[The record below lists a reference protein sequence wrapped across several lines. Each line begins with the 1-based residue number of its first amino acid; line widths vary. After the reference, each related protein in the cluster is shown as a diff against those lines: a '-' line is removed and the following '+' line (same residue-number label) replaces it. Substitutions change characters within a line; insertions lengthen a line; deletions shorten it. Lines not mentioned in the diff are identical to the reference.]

1 MPPTTFDTPR
11 ECEAEDLNPPK
22 SDAEEAAF
30 DPLNLDEA
38 CCSPSSVGET
48 SLEVSVIELEPA
60 TDMNSGQQVVGDCV
74 FATLSIHGI
83 PESARITSMLLEAT
97 ERSGLDY
104 SLLLDGDS
112 DDFWYLVECCVDI
125 LRRDRERAACVIQKC
140 LRVFLA
146 SHTYSPF
153 APTAV
158 WNGGTAP
165 TDVS

>member
-1 MPPTTFDTPR
+1 
-11 ECEAEDLNPPK
+11 
-22 SDAEEAAF
+22 
-30 DPLNLDEA
+30 
-38 CCSPSSVGET
+38 
-48 SLEVSVIELEPA
+48 
-60 TDMNSGQQVVGDCV
+60 
-74 FATLSIHGI
+74 
-83 PESARITSMLLEAT
+83 MLLEAT

-125 LRRDRERAACVIQKC
+125 LRRERERAACVIQKC

-158 WNGGTAP
+158 WVDVTVMVRCTAANLLLI
-165 TDVS
+165 SRL